1 MKLTVIMV
9 NYNQC
14 NLLKQSL
21 NSLIVAGKGIDYE
34 VIIVDNASCDNTIE
48 MMGYQ
53 FPQFKVLANQ
63 VNEGIPK
70 AYNRAIEQAR
80 GEYVLLVNADT
91 ICGKDTLE
99 KALEFMD
106 THHDASGT
114 SVRMLSPQG
123 KFLSES
129 KRGFTKP
136 WRAFFKLIG
145 MSRHFPKSR
154 LNNRNRK
161 EWVEEFQTTEV
172 DVINDAFMLLR
183 RSIFNETG
191 LFDERFVRFGYDIDL
206 SYRMKLAGL
215 KNYYFPKT
223 YIINSKAQAIP
234 KFSWQY
240 IKHFYGAMFIFAAKY
255 LFKVP
260 ELKVQGLPP
269 VFKPQYEIER

>member
-14 NLLKQSL
+14 NLLKQTL

-34 VIIVDNASCDNTIE
+34 VIIVDNASCDKSIE
-48 MMGYQ
+48 MLAYQ
-53 FPQFKVLANQ
+53 FPQFQVLANQ

-70 AYNRAIEQAR
+70 AYNRAIELAT
-80 GEYVLLVNADT
+80 GEYILLVNADT
-91 ICGKDTLE
+91 ICGKDTLD
-99 KALEFMD
+99 KVLEFMD
-106 THHDASGT
+106 AHSDASGT
-114 SVRMLSPQG
+114 GVRMLSPQG

-129 KRGFTKP
+129 KRGLTKP
-136 WRAFFKLIG
+136 WIAFFKLVG
-145 MSRHFPKSR
+145 LARQFPKSR
-154 LNNRNRK
+154 LSNRNRK

-172 DVINDAFMLLR
+172 DILNGAFMLLR
-183 RSIFNETG
+183 RSVFNETG
-191 LFDERFVRFGYDIDL
+191 LLDERFVRFGYDIDL

-223 YIINSKAQAIP
+223 YIINYKTQPIP

-240 IKHFYGAMFIFAAKY
+240 IKYFYGAMFIFAAKY

-260 ELKVQGLPP
+260 EIKVQGMRQ
-269 VFKPQYEIER
+269 VFKPQYEVEQ